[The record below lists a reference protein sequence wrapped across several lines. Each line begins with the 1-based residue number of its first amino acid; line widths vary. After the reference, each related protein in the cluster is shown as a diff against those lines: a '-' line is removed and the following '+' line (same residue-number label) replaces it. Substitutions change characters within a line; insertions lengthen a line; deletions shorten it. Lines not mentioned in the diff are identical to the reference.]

1 MKKLLLTG
9 GTGFLGQNLQ
19 PLLSQTYEVQTLGR
33 SAGNMIRADL
43 TEGAPELGPRF
54 DVVLHAAGKA
64 HLIPHTAAE
73 AEAFFA
79 VNEEGTK
86 NLCRALARSGVPEV
100 LIFVSSV
107 AVYGCTE
114 GESIDERHP
123 LCGTDPYAL
132 SKIRAEAFLTEW
144 CAARGV
150 RLGILRPALMAGVGA
165 KGTLGAMVDGIRRR
179 FYFDI
184 GRGEAR
190 KSVLMAEDIAHLL
203 PALVQKG
210 GTYNLCDLRNPTLRE
225 LSTRLSAVMGRPAPR
240 CIPYS
245 LAKVL
250 AAVGN
255 HLGPRTPFNTVRLQ
269 KMTTSLTFS
278 SAKACRELDWEP
290 LDVLENYKI

>member
-1 MKKLLLTG
+1 MKNLLLTG

-33 SAGNMIRADL
+33 SAGNTIRADL
-43 TEGAPELGPRF
+43 VEETPELGSRF
-54 DVVLHAAGKA
+54 DIVLHAAGKA
-64 HLIPHTAAE
+64 HLIPHTVVE

-86 NLCRALARSGVPEV
+86 NLCRALESSGLPEV

-114 GESIDERHP
+114 GENIDERHP

-150 RLGILRPALMAGVGA
+150 RLGILRPALMAGAGA
-165 KGTLGAMVDGIRRR
+165 KGTLGAMVDGIRRS
-179 FYFDI
+179 FYFDV

-190 KSVLMAEDIAHLL
+190 KSVLMAEDIARLL
-203 PALVQKG
+203 PALAQKG
-210 GTYNLCDLRNPTLRE
+210 GTYNLCDLRNPSLRE
-225 LSTRLSAVMGRPAPR
+225 LSTHIAAAMGRPVPC

-250 AAVGN
+250 AAFGN
-255 HLGPRTPFNTVRLQ
+255 HLGPRTPFSTVRLQ
-269 KMTTSLTFS
+269 KMTSSLTFS
-278 SAKACRELDWEP
+278 SEKARRELEWEP
-290 LDVLENYKI
+290 LDVLGNYRI